1 MLSWLSLIE
10 VIFFGSSK
18 SFNSLI
24 VKCFGLQQKA
34 LHSGWLNILYLPVYP
49 RLNQKAIRGAD
60 WVLPEWKGDG
70 K

>member
-1 MLSWLSLIE
+1 MSLIALHSG
-10 VIFFGSSK
+10 I
-18 SFNSLI
+18 SLRPFI
-24 VKCFGLQQKA
+24 IKCFGLQQKA

-60 WVLPEWKGDG
+60 WVLPEWKGEG